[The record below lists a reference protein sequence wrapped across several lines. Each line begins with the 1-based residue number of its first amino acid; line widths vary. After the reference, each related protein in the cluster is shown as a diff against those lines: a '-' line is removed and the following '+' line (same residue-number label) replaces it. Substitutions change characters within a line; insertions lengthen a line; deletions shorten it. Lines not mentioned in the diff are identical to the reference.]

1 MSELNDH
8 IKHIA
13 AKLQLLLKRHQLLQ
27 KENAAFREDMDAL
40 RKENEG
46 FRQQVEELKQ
56 QQLILKA
63 SSAPLNEAD
72 KKEMEGKINSYLRN
86 IDKCISLLG
95 K

>member
-13 AKLQLLLKRHQLLQ
+13 AKLQQLLKRHEVLQ
-27 KENAAFREDMDAL
+27 KENTAFRHDIEAL
-40 RKENEG
+40 RKENEQ

-72 KKEMEGKINSYLRN
+72 KKEMEQKINAYLRN

>member
-13 AKLQLLLKRHQLLQ
+13 AKLQQLLKRHEVLQ
-27 KENAAFREDMDAL
+27 KENTAFRHDIEAL
-40 RKENEG
+40 RKENEQ
-46 FRQQVEELKQ
+46 FRQQVEELK
-56 QQLILKA
+56 
-63 SSAPLNEAD
+63 
-72 KKEMEGKINSYLRN
+72 INAYLHN